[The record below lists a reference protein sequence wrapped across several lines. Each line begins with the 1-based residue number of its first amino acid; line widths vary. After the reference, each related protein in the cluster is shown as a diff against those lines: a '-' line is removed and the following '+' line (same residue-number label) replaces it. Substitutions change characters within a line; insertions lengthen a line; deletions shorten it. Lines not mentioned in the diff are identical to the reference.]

1 MTVTKSHIP
10 PSLESTQLLDGALP
24 HSPLVAF
31 DQWFSL
37 AEHQKLPLPEA
48 CAVATVAVDGRP
60 SIRMVLYKGRVAE
73 DFLFFTNYQSRKG
86 RELESNASLAMLFH
100 WPTQERQIRIEG
112 QARRADRLLNQSYF
126 TSRPRGSQIGAWAS
140 AQSAGLASREI
151 LEKKFAEM
159 DRKFANQEVPC
170 PENWGGYLIRAQSI
184 EFWQGKE
191 SRLHDRFVYARLG
204 ENWRIERIQP

>member
-1 MTVTKSHIP
+1 MTIKTPHSP
-10 PSLESTQLLDGALP
+10 LTLESTQLLDGSLP
-24 HSPLVAF
+24 ASPLVAF
-31 DQWFSL
+31 DQWFSF

-48 CAVATVAVDGRP
+48 CAVATVAADGRP
-60 SIRMVLYKGRVAE
+60 SIRMVLYKGRVGD

-86 RELESNASLAMLFH
+86 RELDTNASIAMLFH

-112 QARRADRLLNQSYF
+112 AASRSDRQVSQSYF
-126 TSRPRGSQIGAWAS
+126 ASRPRGSQVGAWAS
-140 AQSAGLASREI
+140 DQSAGLASRET

-159 DRKFANQEVPC
+159 DRKFVNQDIPC

-191 SRLHDRFVYARLG
+191 SRLHDRFVYSRTG
-204 ENWRIERIQP
+204 ENWNVARIQP